1 MLSDHGPFDIV
12 GDIHGCFEELCEL
25 LRRLGHRI
33 DARAYRA
40 TPPEGRKAI
49 FLGDLVDRGPDTPGV
64 LKLVMN
70 MVAAGQA
77 LCVPGN
83 HDVKLLRKLRGKD
96 VSIAHGL
103 AESLSQLERET
114 PAFVESAAH
123 FIETLVS
130 HYVLDD
136 GKLVVAHAGMKEE
149 LQGHDSGK
157 VRHFALYGDTT
168 GEIDE
173 FGLPVRLN
181 WAAHY
186 HGPAMVVH
194 GHVPVAEA
202 VWQNGTID
210 IDTGCVFGGKL
221 TALRYPEK
229 ELVQVAA
236 RRTYYQP
243 VRPFTS
249 YRRDHAPPRSK

>member
-1 MLSDHGPFDIV
+1 VLSDHGPFDII
-12 GDIHGCFEELCEL
+12 GDIHGCFGEACEL
-25 LRRLGHRI
+25 LSKLGYRVDSETCRTAPPTGRR
-33 DARAYRA
+33 
-40 TPPEGRKAI
+40 AI

-70 MVAAGQA
+70 MVQSGQA

-83 HDVKLLRKLRGKD
+83 HDIKLLRKLKGKD
-96 VSIAHGL
+96 VSITHGL
-103 AESLSQLERET
+103 AESLSQLEREM
-114 PAFVESAAH
+114 PAFVESVAR
-123 FIETLVS
+123 FIETRVS
-130 HYVLDD
+130 HYVLDG

-149 LQGHDSGK
+149 LQGQESSK
-157 VRHFALYGDTT
+157 SRHFALYGDTT

-186 HGPAMVVH
+186 RGRAMVVY

-229 ELVQVAA
+229 ELVQVPA
-236 RRTYYQP
+236 RRIYYKP
-243 VRPFTS
+243 ARPF
-249 YRRDHAPPRSK
+249 PPAQ